1 MLLSDITDW
10 SLQNKWVES
19 FPTIVSVAK
28 TIEVISSGM
37 LGSHSGSLQL
47 VMKKSFK
54 LLAFV
59 STSGMKNSLSYEMC
73 FYADV

>member
-1 MLLSDITDW
+1 VSLSVVTDW

-37 LGSHSGSLQL
+37 LGNHSGSLQL
-47 VMKKSFK
+47 VKKRSFK
-54 LLAFV
+54 ILSFFV
-59 STSGMKNSLSYEMC
+59 SA
-73 FYADV
+73 FA

>member
-1 MLLSDITDW
+1 M
-10 SLQNKWVES
+10 
-19 FPTIVSVAK
+19 VSVAK

-47 VMKKSFK
+47 VKKKSFK

-59 STSGMKNSLSYEMC
+59 STTGSKNGLSYEMC
-73 FYADV
+73 YFADVRRVAGAFTPGSD